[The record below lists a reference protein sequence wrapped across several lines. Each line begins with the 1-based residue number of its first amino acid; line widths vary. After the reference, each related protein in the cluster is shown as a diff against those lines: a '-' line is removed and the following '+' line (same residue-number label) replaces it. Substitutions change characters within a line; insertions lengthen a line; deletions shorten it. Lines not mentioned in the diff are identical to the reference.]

1 MLRPAAMRKIL
12 GADQRI
18 HAAIY
23 CPIERFAKRSS
34 FARRFAYGGQQEPAL
49 PPNLP
54 HWPRHPGQVENWQAM
69 QAKGAVIQRC
79 LASNVYH
86 HALCVEAPRR
96 RFQPAGGDHAALDD
110 ELIRTRS
117 T

>member
-12 GADQRI
+12 GADQGI
-18 HAAIY
+18 HAAVY

-34 FARRFAYGGQQEPAL
+34 FARRFADGRQQEPAL
-49 PPNLP
+49 PPNLL
-54 HWPRHPGQVENWQAM
+54 HWPRHPGEVENWQAM

-79 LASNVYH
+79 LASNIYDYT
-86 HALCVEAPRR
+86 LGVEAPRR
-96 RFQPAGGDHAALDD
+96 RFQSAGGDHAALDD

-117 T
+117 